1 MAKKRA
7 LTIYYDEMSGE
18 GEEINVTKRF
28 DSEPELFQLDIIKDA
43 LEILELT
50 YKKKR
55 KTFFSQFI
63 TQKTEIGE
71 A

>member
-18 GEEINVTKRF
+18 VEEINVTKRF